1 MPWVCEYCGLENL
14 QDDRI
19 AMQEPACLRC
29 GHRRGERTQK
39 IQTLEFAIERIR
51 TWDREYVAKIER
63 LTALYDSTWAELD
76 RIAEERER
84 VRKERHE
91 NSLDLQAKTERLE
104 ALKAIDPTARRVAE
118 GQKTLP
124 ATDCRWENLAEALTG
139 GA

>member
-1 MPWVCEYCGLENL
+1 MPWTCEYCGLENL

-63 LTALYDSTWAELD
+63 LTALYDSTWAEID
-76 RIAEERER
+76 RIAAERDGLY
-84 VRKERHE
+84 KERHE
-91 NSLDLQAKTERLE
+91 NALDLEVKKERLA
-104 ALKAIDPTARRVAE
+104 ALQAVDPTARRVAE
-118 GQKTLP
+118 DQSTLQGV
-124 ATDCRWENLAEALTG
+124 RV
-139 GA
+139 